1 LFLLTCISYKYD
13 DDIVDDDGDFNDE
26 DHDVND
32 FIDDNDIKMALMMI
46 IMVM

>member
-1 LFLLTCISYKYD
+1 MFLLTCISYKYD

-26 DHDVND
+26 DHVND